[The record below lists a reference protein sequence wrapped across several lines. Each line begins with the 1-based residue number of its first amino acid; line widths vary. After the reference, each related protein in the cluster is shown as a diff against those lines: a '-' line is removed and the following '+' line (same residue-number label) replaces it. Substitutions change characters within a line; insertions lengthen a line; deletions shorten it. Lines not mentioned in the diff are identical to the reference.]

1 MTADQLIASME
12 ALVTEH
18 RRLKETVSAQK
29 LDMATVYAWLCVLAE
44 RHGSASAGWANAEEG
59 RTLTMTAEERTLW
72 LKARESWLEETSA
85 GYLSGSK
92 DITLPHF
99 P

>member
-1 MTADQLIASME
+1 MTADQLITSME

-18 RRLKETVSAQK
+18 RRLNEIVEAQK

-44 RHGSASAGWANAEEG
+44 RHGSASPGWANTEEG
-59 RTLTMTAEERTLW
+59 RTLTMTENERPLW
-72 LKARESWLEETSA
+72 LKARESWLTETGA